1 MERKIL
7 KTIAAA
13 SLVYVC
19 LPKTRNLF
27 TKKDCLQVFDSL
39 LFGDCFLSHAEDDII
54 FLKNSLT
61 CCFHGQF
68 VPC

>member
-1 MERKIL
+1 MFIVYKFECYLYSLSMYFPEELLNHKIM

-27 TKKDCLQVFDSL
+27 NEVRLGLIASGIL
-39 LFGDCFLSHAEDDII
+39 
-54 FLKNSLT
+54 
-61 CCFHGQF
+61 
-68 VPC
+68 